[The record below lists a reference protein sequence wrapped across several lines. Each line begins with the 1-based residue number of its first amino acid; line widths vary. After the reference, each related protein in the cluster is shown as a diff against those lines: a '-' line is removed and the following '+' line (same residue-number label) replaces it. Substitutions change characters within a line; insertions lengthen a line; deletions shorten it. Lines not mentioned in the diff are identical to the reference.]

1 MHLATTAI
9 VCATRV
15 HGENGAIA
23 RLMTAE
29 AGLLAGYVQGGRSR
43 RIRPIL
49 IAGNIVAAQFRA
61 RNPDQLASLS
71 VELAH
76 SRAPLLAEPLPA
88 AAIDW
93 VTSLTASALPEGQ
106 PYADIHAALDG
117 LLSAIELG
125 GVARVWAIA
134 LVRYELLLLSRLG
147 YGADLAATTDLA
159 LALRRNGRA
168 LDEHILVGR
177 QGEGL
182 ADVRA
187 RLVDRLLRAVAP

>member
-1 MHLATTAI
+1 MHLSTTAI

-43 RIRPIL
+43 RVRPIL
-49 IAGNIVAAQFRA
+49 IAGNLVAAEFRA
-61 RNPDQLASLS
+61 RSPDQLASLS
-71 VELAH
+71 VELTH

-106 PYADIHAALDG
+106 PYPEIHAALDG
-117 LLSAIELG
+117 LLSAIELS

-147 YGADLAATTDLA
+147 YGGDLAPTTDLP

-168 LDEHILVGR
+168 LDEHVLLGR

-187 RLVDRLLRAVAP
+187 RLVDRLHRAVAP